1 MRQFITLPGFSSSE
15 ARDPASDFEELL
27 PSLAHFADAAER
39 HHTWVWPSIRI
50 GGDVGP
56 RSTICAAARRGRSRW
71 PSLDGNRVLTLTQL
85 RFIDRDEAVHFL
97 GQPCSGKTHLAI
109 ALGVEVVKAGRS
121 VYFCT
126 LPELDHFAGQGRAKA
141 ACASACVSDVRRL
154 CSNGKCRGRQFQVVV
169 IVELYQP
176 S

>member
-1 MRQFITLPGFSSSE
+1 MSDRDRRSALP
-15 ARDPASDFEELL
+15 RDGRRKK
-27 PSLAHFADAAER
+27 AER
-39 HHTWVWPSIRI
+39 
-50 GGDVGP
+50 P
-56 RSTICAAARRGRSRW
+56 RSGAPAPGRTEDATGARRSRPHDAPTRPRRNRRAEGDRRPPWRGAHPARRNAASRGRSRW

-126 LPELDHFAGQGRAKA
+126 LAE
-141 ACASACVSDVRRL
+141 
-154 CSNGKCRGRQFQVVV
+154 
-169 IVELYQP
+169 
-176 S
+176 